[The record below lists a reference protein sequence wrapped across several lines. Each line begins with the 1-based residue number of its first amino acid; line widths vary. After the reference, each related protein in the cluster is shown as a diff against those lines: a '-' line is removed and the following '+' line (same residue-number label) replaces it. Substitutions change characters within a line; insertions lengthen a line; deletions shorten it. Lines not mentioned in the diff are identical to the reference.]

1 MAGRGLGSL
10 TLDLIVRMAGFERG
24 LDKAGRT
31 LDSRMKSMQK
41 RAEQFGKAMGVAL
54 AAAASAAG
62 YAIKSAIDRAD
73 ELSKGAQKIGVTTE
87 ALSRL
92 AYAADLSDVS
102 LEQLQGGLAR
112 MTKFQAEAAQGN
124 EEAAKTFAA
133 FGIAIKDSA
142 GNLRDT
148 EAVLQDF
155 ARVFAALPDGP
166 QKTALALRVF
176 GRAGAELIPLLNS
189 GADGLADMAAE
200 ADRLGVTLS
209 TETGKQAEEFND
221 SLTRLKS
228 TMQGVVNQILRP
240 LLPELNNLSLA
251 LQGLAEDGTNSF
263 SFADAMGRDLAELSK
278 SIRLISVEIGYLKKL
293 WNEEGLFDFSADGG
307 AFGALRRAQED
318 FAKGEAARALQG
330 VRYGGGPTGG
340 RGAGAGRRAGQA
352 DAAAREAEEA
362 ARKLL
367 ATEDAATQGTQR
379 NTAASKAATEA
390 ARAREQAERDLAEA
404 VENAANAQA
413 QFTLQLEDLVAA
425 QGGPLAE
432 SQLRYKREEE
442 ALRKLWA
449 EGSTPNAEELRI
461 ALEALHAA
469 RDQDAEAI
477 RKQLDTGGLRLEQ
490 LQNELNLIQM
500 TSQAERDRAAFLLDN
515 PTATQAQADAAAAL
529 QGQIDETRVAI
540 AAADDLRSS
549 MTDAFAS
556 ILDGSKSAKDAF
568 KDLAA
573 SILADMARIAAQ
585 KIVESIFGGMGTP
598 MGGGGGGG
606 GFLSFLGSL
615 FGGGRASGGPV
626 SAGVPYLVGERGPEI
641 VVPSS
646 SGTVIPNHRMGGTT
660 INVSV
665 SGEVSKKT
673 RHDIAND
680 VARKLE
686 YAQRGMLR

>member
-112 MTKFQAEAAQGN
+112 MTKYQAEAAQGN
-124 EEAAKTFAA
+124 KEATATFEA
-133 FGIAIKDSA
+133 FGIAIKDA
-142 GNLRDT
+142 EGNLRDT

-166 QKTALALRVF
+166 EKTALALRVF
-176 GRAGAELIPLLNS
+176 GKSGAELIPLLNE
-189 GADGLADMAAE
+189 GADGMKRLADE
-200 ADRLGVTLS
+200 ADRLGLTIS
-209 TETGKQAEEFND
+209 TKTGKDAEALND
-221 SLTRLKS
+221 ELTTLKASLAGVANRILK
-228 TMQGVVNQILRP
+228 P
-240 LLPELNNLSLA
+240 LLPELLKLSEA
-251 LQGLAEDGTNSF
+251 FQGLGEDGANSTN
-263 SFADAMGRDLAELSK
+263 FADKMGRDLAEATK
-278 SIRLISVEIGYLKKL
+278 SIRLMIQEIEYLREA
-293 WNEEGLFDFSADGG
+293 WNEQGFFGEGIFSVLKRAKKDFDASEVAPVIRGNGRSRGARGG
-307 AFGALRRAQED
+307 FTGFDHANAAED
-318 FAKGEAARALQG
+318 AAR
-330 VRYGGGPTGG
+330 T
-340 RGAGAGRRAGQA
+340 
-352 DAAAREAEEA
+352 
-362 ARKLL
+362 LL
-367 ATEDAATQGTQR
+367 ATERAATASTRANTEAQR
-379 NTAASKAATEA
+379 KASEA
-390 ARAREQAERDLAEA
+390 ARERAEQERELEEEVRK
-404 VENAANAQA
+404 AADAQLE
-413 QFTLQLEDLVAA
+413 FNRQLEDLVAQQA
-425 QGGPLAE
+425 GPLEE
-432 SQLRYKREEE
+432 SKVRYRREEE

-449 EGSTPNAEELRI
+449 EGSIPNAEELRI

-477 RKQLDTGGLRLEQ
+477 RKQLDTGGMRLEQ

-515 PTATQAQADAAAAL
+515 PTATQEQANAASAM
-529 QGQIDETRVAI
+529 QRQIDETRQLIAVTDDFRDGLADALIRVPEEGIDAI
-540 AAADDLRSS
+540 KDFA
-549 MTDAFAS
+549 DAFIKQMLRMAVEAS
-556 ILDGSKSAKDAF
+556 IAKLFGAPGTTGAGS
-568 KDLAA
+568 
-573 SILADMARIAAQ
+573 
-585 KIVESIFGGMGTP
+585 P
-598 MGGGGGGG
+598 GGGI
-606 GFLSFLGSL
+606 LSFLGSL

-641 VVPSS
+641 MVPSA